1 MSVIQSIELVSY
13 CYFNMPNLNKT
24 YLIWSL
30 YCHFFS
36 YKKSWRKNFRNF
48 PLPNSCSYSIHS

>member
-1 MSVIQSIELVSY
+1 
-13 CYFNMPNLNKT
+13 MPNLNKT